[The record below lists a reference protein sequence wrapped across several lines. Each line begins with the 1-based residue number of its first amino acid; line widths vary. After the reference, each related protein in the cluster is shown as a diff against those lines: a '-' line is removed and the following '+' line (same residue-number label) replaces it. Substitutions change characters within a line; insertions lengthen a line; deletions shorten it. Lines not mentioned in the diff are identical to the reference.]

1 MSWFDIIK
9 QLTPMQSRLKDIARR
24 EGIEKFGDRT
34 MIIRINKKM
43 GDDFE
48 LTLRSKT
55 TGEDRRSV
63 YQFKFRNGELYMAEG
78 PHLVYTASMGRQGDG
93 EEELYRAFKQSIN
106 ELMETYRAKNPQ
118 PVVKPVQ
125 YTGETGGRRFVNRK
139 GRPTQRKLGVG
150 FVNRKI
156 DNSANQKENQEYRRR
171 MKEIYGYDE
180 DDLQ

>member
-1 MSWFDIIK
+1 
-9 QLTPMQSRLKDIARR
+9 MQSRLKDIARK

-43 GDDFE
+43 GDNFE

-55 TGEDRRSV
+55 TGEDRRSA

-78 PHLVYTASMGRQGDG
+78 PYLVYTASSGKDLY
-93 EEELYRAFKQSIN
+93 EEFENAIN
-106 ELMETYRAKNPQ
+106 ELMDSYRAKNPK
-118 PVVKPVQ
+118 PVAKPVQ
-125 YTGETGGRRFVNRK
+125 YTGETGGRPSSK
-139 GRPTQRKLGVG
+139 PLGVG

-156 DNSANQKENQEYRRR
+156 DNSANQKENEEYRRR